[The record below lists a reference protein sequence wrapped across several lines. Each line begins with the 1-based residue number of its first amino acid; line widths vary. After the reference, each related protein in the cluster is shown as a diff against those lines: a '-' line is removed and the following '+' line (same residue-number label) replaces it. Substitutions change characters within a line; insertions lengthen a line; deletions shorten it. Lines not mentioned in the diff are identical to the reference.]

1 MLKSLLSSPQ
11 VSALEKAIS
20 VASLRHKVISDN
32 MANVNTPGFKRSE
45 VVFEEKLQE
54 AMQQQSAAKLPLVLT
69 HERHLPSLHSK
80 PKTNDMELR
89 TVTDNSLRTDG
100 NNVDIDAEMANM
112 AKNSIYYNASIQK
125 LSSYFSNIK
134 SVINDGRR

>member
-32 MANVNTPGFKRSE
+32 MANVNTPNFKRSE

-69 HERHLPSLHSK
+69 HERHLPGLHAN
-80 PKTNDMELR
+80 PQTGDMMELR

-112 AKNSIYYNASIQK
+112 AKNSIYYNALHDK
-125 LSSYFSNIK
+125 N
-134 SVINDGRR
+134 R